1 VLRSTLLDRLASNR
15 LELHTY
21 AHQTADS
28 MTDADDE
35 LSISSSNLV
44 QIGPSRSEEFILE
57 VVPLEKWAIK
67 FAKS

>member
-1 VLRSTLLDRLASNR
+1 
-15 LELHTY
+15 
-21 AHQTADS
+21 